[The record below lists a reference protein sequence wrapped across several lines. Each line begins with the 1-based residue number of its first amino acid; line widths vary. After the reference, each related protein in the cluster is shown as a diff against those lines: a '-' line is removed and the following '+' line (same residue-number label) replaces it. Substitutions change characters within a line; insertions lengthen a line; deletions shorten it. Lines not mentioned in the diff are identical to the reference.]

1 MPFEPLNFV
10 PLPLVLRIL
19 LLLVAVVAGIY
30 DWRYRRI
37 PNWLSLAG
45 LVAGFSGHF
54 YLGGL
59 AGLLVAAKG
68 FGLAALIYLMLYLVR
83 GMGAGDVKLMAA
95 LGSIAGPM
103 SWLLL
108 FLATSILGAVVAVVM
123 SLAYGRLYSTLWNV
137 GQIVKELTLFRAP
150 YKRQPQLELHHAAA
164 LRTPHG
170 TIIATTAVLLVIAR
184 LL

>member
-10 PLPLVLRIL
+10 PLPMVLRIL

-45 LVAGFSGHF
+45 LVAGFSCHF

-108 FLATSILGAVVAVVM
+108 FLATSILGAIVAVIM